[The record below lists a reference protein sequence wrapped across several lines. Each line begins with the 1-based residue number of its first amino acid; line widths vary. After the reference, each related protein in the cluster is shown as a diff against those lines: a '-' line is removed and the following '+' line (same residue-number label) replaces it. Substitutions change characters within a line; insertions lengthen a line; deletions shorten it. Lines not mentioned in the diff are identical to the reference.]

1 MTFGT
6 GNFVIRVRLEN
17 VPTSMKNKNES
28 LTLHFPVY
36 RDTNFNYD
44 EIQSVENSKKSEL
57 AWF

>member
-6 GNFVIRVRLEN
+6 GNYTIRVKLEN
-17 VPTSMKNKNES
+17 VPTSMKTKDEKIK
-28 LTLHFPVY
+28 LHVPVY

-44 EIQSVENSKKSEL
+44 EIQTVSNEEKSKL